1 MSASET
7 TTGDPCINLLSAHL
21 ASAQPLLEIKHPVT
35 QTVDNSASQTA
46 LPACDDLIARI
57 RFDTQEGRIWLDD
70 QRMLL
75 LHSSAWGVLRQE
87 LIEALG
93 IDAAR
98 GLITRIGYN
107 SGANDADL
115 ARKIRGDAK
124 PEEAVFVGPQL
135 HMLEGVVRVEPVR
148 MEVDVER
155 GHFLG
160 EFNWHGSAEAE
171 VHMQRYGIGHEPVC
185 WQQAGYASGFVS
197 RFLGRPVVFRELC
210 CRAQGAPHCVVLGKP
225 AEDWDDAEGAMR
237 SLRAD
242 DLSHGPSMRHRQD
255 QHGPGPLGDID
266 VVGVSAGFNAVC
278 HMVRRAARTQATVLF
293 LGESGVGKEV
303 LAQSLHRI
311 GPRAEQPFVAINC
324 AAIPEDL
331 IESEL
336 FGVEKGGFTGALASR
351 PGRFERADGGTLF
364 LDEIGILSWTAQG
377 KLLRALQEREIERV
391 GGTQPKRIDVRVVAA
406 TNLDLREEVKAGRFR
421 EDLFFRLNVLPIR
434 VPPLRERRSDIP
446 VFMNHFLHKFNQRDG
461 RQVAGFT
468 GRAVDAL
475 LSYAWPGN
483 IRELENLVERGVVLA
498 PDGGAIDTAHLFVGG
513 EASTAAWHAI
523 QRDGSLHA
531 HALGLDSEEDD
542 TPDTIGGDESGS
554 ALSDRVSALLNG
566 REGACRT
573 PLEEVEAAMIRSA
586 LKLTQGNQ
594 SAAARMLGLSRSQ
607 LVYRLKANKLT
618 DPH

>member
-1 MSASET
+1 MT
-7 TTGDPCINLLSAHL
+7 PPGDPCIKSFTPSL
-21 ASAQPLLEIKHPVT
+21 ASADDLLEIKQHAAMDTPT
-35 QTVDNSASQTA
+35 T
-46 LPACDDLIARI
+46 LPDCDDLIARLH
-57 RFDTQEGRIWLDD
+57 FDTKEGRIWLDD

-107 SGANDADL
+107 SGAHDADL
-115 ARKIRGDAK
+115 ARKLRGTGRTVDA
-124 PEEAVFVGPQL
+124 VLVGPQL
-135 HMLEGVVRVEPVR
+135 HMLEGVVRVEPVH
-148 MEVDVER
+148 MEVDLER
-155 GHFLG
+155 GHFVG
-160 EFNWHGSAEAE
+160 QFNWHGSAEAE
-171 VHMQRYGIGHEPVC
+171 VHMQRYGVGAEPVC

-197 RFLGRPVVFRELC
+197 RFLGRPVVFREMC
-210 CRAQGAPHCVVLGKP
+210 CRAQGAPHCVVIGKP
-225 AEDWDDAEGAMR
+225 AEEWDDAEDAIR

-242 DLSHGPSMRHRQD
+242 DLSMGPSAGHRLD
-255 QHGPGPLGDID
+255 AHGPGPLGDVD

-278 HMVRRAARTQATVLF
+278 HMVRRAAHTQATVLF

-311 GPRAEQPFVAINC
+311 SPRADGPFVAINC

-364 LDEIGILSWTAQG
+364 LNEIGILSWTAQG

-391 GGTQPKRIDVRVVAA
+391 GGTGPKQVNVRVVAA
-406 TNLDLREEVKAGRFR
+406 TNLNLREEVKAGRFR

-434 VPPLRERRSDIP
+434 VPPLRERREDIP

-475 LSYAWPGN
+475 LNYAWPGN

-498 PDGGAIDTAHLFVGG
+498 PDRGAIDTAHLFVGG
-513 EASTAAWHAI
+513 EEVATDWHGLN
-523 QRDGSLHA
+523 RDGSLKQHS
-531 HALGLDSEEDD
+531 LIEDA
-542 TPDTIGGDESGS
+542 DEDEADDDAD
-554 ALSDRVSALLNG
+554 ALSARVSALLDG
-566 REGACRT
+566 REDATRT
-573 PLEEVEAAMIRSA
+573 SLEEVEAAMIRSA
-586 LKLTQGNQ
+586 MKLKQGNQ
-594 SAAARMLGLSRSQ
+594 SAAARLLGLSRSQ
-607 LVYRLKANKLT
+607 LVYRLKANKISET
-618 DPH
+618 H